1 MLKIAPSILCADF
14 SILKEE
20 IIRLD
25 QSSADLIHIDVMDGH
40 FVSNLTIGP
49 LVVESIRKYT
59 KKFFDTHLMISNP
72 RKYLKKFIEAGSDI
86 ISVHIEVQDDIKQ
99 LLQEIKNEGKK
110 ACLVYN
116 PDTSIEGIEDYF
128 PFLDQV
134 LLMSVYPGFS
144 GQKFIEAV
152 LEKACLVREKINKGG
167 YEIDLEIDGGV
178 NGDNIHEIKKA
189 GVDIAVVG
197 NFLYKQPYF
206 EETILQLKKA

>member
-1 MLKIAPSILCADF
+1 MLKIAPSILSADF

-20 IIRLD
+20 ILRLD

-40 FVSNLTIGP
+40 FVSNLTVGP

-59 KKFFDTHLMISNP
+59 KKIFDTHLMISNP
-72 RKYLKKFIEAGSDI
+72 RKYLKKFIQAGSDI
-86 ISVHIEVQDDIKQ
+86 ISVHIEIEDNIKD
-99 LLQEIKNEGKK
+99 LLEEIKNEGKK

-116 PDTSIEGIEDYF
+116 PDTSIEGIESYF

-152 LEKACLVREKINKGG
+152 LDKARLVREKINTSE

-178 NGDNIHEIKKA
+178 NGDNIHEIKKV

-206 EETILQLKKA
+206 EKTILELKKA